1 MTWDERA
8 SVYAGA
14 ACAWRGSTS
23 AYRRAARQRPLVGDA
38 HAAGFSG
45 GGPHARAQLAAGL
58 ALAVDQQTG
67 LEVILRHRMVTRGGQ
82 HFLNRKPVD
91 LVKLCVGINNLSK
104 CDSFV
109 HRRERGVLGA

>member
-58 ALAVDQQTG
+58 ALAVEQQTG
-67 LEVILRHRMVTRGGQ
+67 LEFILRHRMRNERRAALLESQACRSCEAV
-82 HFLNRKPVD
+82 
-91 LVKLCVGINNLSK
+91 CVHQQSQQM
-104 CDSFV
+104 
-109 HRRERGVLGA
+109 